1 VLSFILPPALGR
13 AKAEAR
19 AELAEA
25 ALQRDL
31 GEPVSVYVASTYLE
45 LETRLLSG
53 EFSMAWAPAAV
64 CARLP
69 SARAV
74 FTIVREQQTSYLS
87 MIVGR
92 RAQPL
97 TLRTLQNTRA
107 VWVDPL
113 SVGGYLLA
121 MARLRAEGLDPDRT
135 FASQRFAGSHR
146 AALDAVLHE
155 EADVAAVSAHAAEPG
170 RVTEMLRWYAGPAGD
185 RLVPI
190 AFTERCLNDAVV
202 LCSVMPDADARRI
215 AEKLAPKGAH
225 SRARL
230 LAALEAE
237 DLARAELDDY
247 RRLASL
253 LGFYR
258 PRRSS
263 MLPPRG

>member
-1 VLSFILPPALGR
+1 VLSIILPPALGK

-31 GEPVSVYVASTYLE
+31 GEPVSAYVSGSYQE
-45 LETRLLSG
+45 LETRVMAG

-69 SARAV
+69 AARAV

-87 MIVGR
+87 MILGR

-97 TLRTLQNTRA
+97 TLRSLQGTRA

-121 MARLRAEGLDPDRT
+121 MARLRAEGVDPERT
-135 FASQRFAGSHR
+135 FASQRFVGSHR
-146 AALDAVLHE
+146 AAIHAVLHE
-155 EADVAAVSAHAAEPG
+155 DADVTAVSAHSAEPA
-170 RVTEMLRWYAGPAGD
+170 RAAEMLRWYAGPAGD
-185 RLVPI
+185 LLAPV

-202 LCSVMPDADARRI
+202 LCKAMPDADARRI
-215 AEKLAPKGAH
+215 AEKLAPRGAH

-237 DLARAELDDY
+237 DLVRSDLEDY
-247 RRLASL
+247 WKLTTL
-253 LGFYR
+253 LGVHR
-258 PRRSS
+258 PVRSS
-263 MLPPRG
+263 MLPPR